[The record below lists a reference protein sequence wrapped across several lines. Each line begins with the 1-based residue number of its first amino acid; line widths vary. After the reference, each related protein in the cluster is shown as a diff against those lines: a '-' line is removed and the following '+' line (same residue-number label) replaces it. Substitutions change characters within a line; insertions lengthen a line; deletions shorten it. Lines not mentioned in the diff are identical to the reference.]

1 MTLKIPKEVRDA
13 YIQDAWAYMDSRYP
27 PDLLKLDYVLKSEV
41 RGIADLMAQVNARGH
56 CISWDE
62 IDMIRYA
69 QDFLEFRGT
78 GCLYKIFLL
87 LYDRE
92 SWDLYKRRAKGE
104 SRKKMLK
111 KEEQKVNDFLE
122 KERKK
127 NGKNK

>member
-1 MTLKIPKEVRDA
+1 MMFRTPKDVRDT
-13 YIQDAWAYMDSRYP
+13 YLKEAWAYMQSRYP
-27 PDLLKLDYVLKSEV
+27 PELLRLDYILKNEIKS
-41 RGIADLMAQVNARGH
+41 IADLMAQANNRGQ

-69 QDFLEFRGT
+69 QDFLEFRGA
-78 GCLYKIFLL
+78 GCLYRIFLL

-92 SWDLYKRRAKGE
+92 GWTEYKNSGKGPDRRKMITKQE
-104 SRKKMLK
+104 SKFY
-111 KEEQKVNDFLE
+111 DFLE

>member
-1 MTLKIPKEVRDA
+1 MTLRIPEEVRDA
-13 YIQDAWAYMDSRYP
+13 HIQDAWDYMQSRYP
-27 PDLLKLDYVLKSEV
+27 PDILHPDVQLKNEIK
-41 RGIADLMAQVNARGH
+41 GIADLMAQVNTRGQ

-104 SRKKMLK
+104 ARKKMLK

-127 NGKNK
+127 NDKNK

>member
-1 MTLKIPKEVRDA
+1 MTLRIPEEVWDA
-13 YIQDAWAYMDSRYP
+13 HIQDAWDYMQSRYHP
-27 PDLLKLDYVLKSEV
+27 DILHPDLQLKNEIK
-41 RGIADLMAQVNARGH
+41 GIADLMAQVNARGH

>member
-1 MTLKIPKEVRDA
+1 MTLKIPEEVRDT
-13 YIQDAWAYMDSRYP
+13 YIQEAWAYMGSRYP
-27 PDLLKLDYVLKSEV
+27 PNLLYLDYMLKSEV
-41 RGIADLMAQVNARGH
+41 RGIADLMAQVNARGQ
-56 CISWDE
+56 CISWEE

-92 SWDLYKRRAKGE
+92 AWKEYRNKAKGKRCE
-104 SRKKMLK
+104 MLK
-111 KEEQKVNDFLE
+111 REEQKVNDFLE

>member
-1 MTLKIPKEVRDA
+1 MALKIPEGVRDI
-13 YIQDAWAYMDSRYP
+13 YIQDAWAYMTSRYP
-27 PDLLKLDYVLKSEV
+27 PDLLKLDGILKSEV
-41 RGIADLMAQVNARGH
+41 RGIADLMAQVNVRGQ

-92 SWDLYKRRAKGE
+92 AWKVYKNSAKGE
-104 SRKKMLK
+104 RCKMLIR
-111 KEEQKVNDFLE
+111 EERKVNDFLE
-122 KERKK
+122 KERKG